1 MVIMFMSRIRSLPR
15 FIRCPI
21 RSYWSFDHPASNQI
35 IKEGSLESLV
45 LSKALK
51 HIPTYGFTS
60 KCILN
65 ASRELNYSDSVL
77 SVFSSSPS
85 GKSIEFQL
93 VLYWLKSQRQMLR
106 DSIVDRSSKFH
117 TIKEETEKVKYLINQ
132 RLEYNAPVKD
142 HLTSAIAQLVTPYN
156 WDLALEELRDLA
168 DDIAY
173 YSGDLSNDFAW
184 YTKRAGYSS
193 IYVSSELYMLQDTS
207 KDLSDTKEFVHNKVE
222 GFHELGNAY
231 NDAEEWG
238 LFTSL
243 SLLNLIKSQLSRG

>member
-1 MVIMFMSRIRSLPR
+1 MFMSRIRTLPR
-15 FIRCPI
+15 SFRCPI
-21 RSYWSFDHPASNQI
+21 RRYWSFDHPASNKI
-35 IKEGSLESLV
+35 IKEGSLESLI

-51 HIPTYGFTS
+51 HIPTFGFTS
-60 KCILN
+60 KCVLN

-93 VLYWLKSQRQMLR
+93 VLYWLKSQRQKLR
-106 DSIVDRSSKFH
+106 DSIMDRNSDFH
-117 TIKEETEKVKYLINQ
+117 AIKEEADKAEFLIDQ
-132 RLEYNAPVKD
+132 RLEYNESVKE
-142 HLTSAIAQLVTPYN
+142 HLTAAMAQLVTPYN
-156 WDLALEELRDLA
+156 WDLALEELRDLG

-207 KDLSDTKEFVHNKVE
+207 KNLSDTREFVHNKVQ

-238 LFTSL
+238 IFTSI